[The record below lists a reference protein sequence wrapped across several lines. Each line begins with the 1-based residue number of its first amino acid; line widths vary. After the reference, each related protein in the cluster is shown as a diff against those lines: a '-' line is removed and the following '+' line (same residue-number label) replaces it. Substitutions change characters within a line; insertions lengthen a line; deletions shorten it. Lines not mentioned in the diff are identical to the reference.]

1 MKLVALIIL
10 GMFNYSSIYSQDYER
25 PYYFSKITLDSN
37 IEFKSDLYAAENT
50 LWNYKPIRP
59 FDFNMSYLKFD
70 TKNLNTKLFSNLE
83 ITENNSFDYS
93 EYLRGCGPLE
103 NGISNSLDSKDLML
117 SMFIDNLINT
127 YIFKGKGILFGN

>member
-37 IEFKSDLYAAENT
+37 IEFKSDLDAAENT

-70 TKNLNTKLFSNLE
+70 TKNLNNKLFSNLE
-83 ITENNSFDYS
+83 IIENSYIDYS
-93 EYLRGCGPLE
+93 EYLRGCDPLE
-103 NGISNSLDSKDLML
+103 DGITNSANSGDLML
-117 SMFIDNLINT
+117 SLVIDNLVNNV
-127 YIFKGKGILFGN
+127 IFKKGIFFRN